1 MNKQLKIGILVFIGI
16 LFISIILFL
25 FLNNKDRE
33 DKAITNIQNAEE
45 NENQEGGNVMEDKT
59 IKLFI
64 NDHELTATLNENT
77 SSIALINMLK
87 KGSIT
92 IHMSDYANMEK
103 VGDLG
108 VELPSNDENITTSA
122 GDLILYQGKSF
133 VIYYDTNRWNL
144 TRLGKIDNINGQ
156 ELKKILGNGDVTV
169 KLSLN

>member
-1 MNKQLKIGILVFIGI
+1 MNKQFKIGILVFIGI

-25 FLNNKDRE
+25 FLTNKERE
-33 DKAITNIQNAEE
+33 DKAITNIQNEEE

-64 NDHELTATLNENT
+64 HDHEFTATLNENT
-77 SSIALINMLK
+77 SAIALINMLK
-87 KGSIT
+87 KGPIT

-103 VGDLG
+103 VGNLG
-108 VELPSNDENITTSA
+108 VELPRNDENITTSA
-122 GDLILYQGKSF
+122 GDLILYQGNSF
-133 VIYYDTNRWNL
+133 VIYYDTNHWSL
-144 TRLGKIDNINGQ
+144 TRLGKIDNITGQ